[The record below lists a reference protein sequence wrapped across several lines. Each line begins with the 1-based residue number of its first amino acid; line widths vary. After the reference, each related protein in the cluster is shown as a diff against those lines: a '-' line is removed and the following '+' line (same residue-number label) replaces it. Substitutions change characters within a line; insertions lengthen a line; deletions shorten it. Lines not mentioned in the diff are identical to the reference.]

1 MGSGSLP
8 EGLIYNSAPDGNAA
22 KEVTSF
28 EMPMTNESDG
38 RRNRLRFNIALV
50 VPTAMV
56 EYPGTCESYLNRGQ
70 TYTLRVIDTLSFV
83 TSSRSRQYRT
93 FVRVSFENEDQRS
106 NSASSW
112 QLWIDSR
119 GSSEAH
125 LESRALLAVEYIH
138 TESAE
143 AKTDYEIQLEKTSV
157 DGFCV
162 IRSARP
168 TASLVHCAILMRFNF
183 TSTDF
188 SHSKGVKGI
197 PLRLCAKTQALP
209 SDDPGITR
217 GPELC
222 CCKIKVF
229 RNHGAERRLANDNT
243 RVKKVIEKLQRE
255 IALLQANSAI
265 GLDRRKRR
273 RMSLDGAAEPSSQKD
288 CLLMELA
295 RKQDMLRSTLSISV
309 LNLRCDKEDDPDL
322 FPVQLPARNTPA
334 PTQNNALEAAEASFL
349 TPIVDVYKPTGDS
362 NDQSLPKQE
371 LIACFVV
378 RFADDTSD
386 LYRVIYLTERT
397 VQDLTRKICERR
409 HIDPLHVVR
418 ILHINKD
425 DLKIVVDDD
434 VFREL
439 PEGQSMIVEIDSGQ
453 SLFGNGVAVHP
464 AVEIRLE
471 Y

>member
-1 MGSGSLP
+1 
-8 EGLIYNSAPDGNAA
+8 
-22 KEVTSF
+22 
-28 EMPMTNESDG
+28 
-38 RRNRLRFNIALV
+38 
-50 VPTAMV
+50 MV

-70 TYTLRVIDTLSFV
+70 TYTLNTLSCV

-125 LESRALLAVEYIH
+125 LESRALLAVELAVEYIH
-138 TESAE
+138 PASAE
-143 AKTDYEIQLEKTSV
+143 AKADYDIQLEKTSV

-162 IRSARP
+162 IWSARP
-168 TASLVHCAILMRFNF
+168 TDSLVHCPILMRFNF
-183 TSTDF
+183 TSTEF

-197 PLRLCAKTQALP
+197 PLRLCAKVQALS

-217 GPELC
+217 EPELC
-222 CCKIKVF
+222 YCKIKVF
-229 RNHGAERRLANDNT
+229 RDHGAERKLAHDNT

-255 IALLQANSAI
+255 IALLQANPVI

-288 CLLMELA
+288 YLQMGLA
-295 RKQDMLRSTLSISV
+295 RKQDMLWSTLSISV
-309 LNLRCDKEDDPDL
+309 LNLRFDKEDDPDL
-322 FPVQLPARNTPA
+322 FPVQLPARNTSA
-334 PTQNNALEAAEASFL
+334 PTHNSASEAAEASFL
-349 TPIVDVYKPTGDS
+349 TPVSAKAILRDSVSQERKEHEIKAVDVDKSTGDPI
-362 NDQSLPKQE
+362 DQSLPKQE
-371 LIACFVV
+371 LSMLPPSILDNLFILIYPDMIVACFVIH
-378 RFADDTSD
+378 FADDTSD
-386 LYRVIYLTERT
+386 LYRVTYLTERT
-397 VQDLTRKICERR
+397 FQDLTRKICEKR
-409 HIDPLHVVR
+409 HIDPSHVVR

-425 DLKIVVDDD
+425 GLQVLVDDD
-434 VFREL
+434 VVREL

-464 AVEIRLE
+464 VVEIRLE